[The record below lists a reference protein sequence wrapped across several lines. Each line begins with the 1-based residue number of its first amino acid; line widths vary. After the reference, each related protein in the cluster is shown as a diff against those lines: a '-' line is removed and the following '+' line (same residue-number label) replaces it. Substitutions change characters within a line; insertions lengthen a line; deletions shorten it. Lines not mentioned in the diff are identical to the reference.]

1 MARGR
6 YNNLA
11 VNPYENFQLDVQYFD
26 RKALERQQR
35 HDVARENYSKFAQQ
49 AANDDFLDPEA
60 RKVYLEQQQSEFDNV
75 LAKNAGNL
83 SAGYQD
89 ILGAIEKSKN
99 NPYHNLNKRQIEQ
112 SQIRQKL
119 VSQYG
124 DKAIDLSNINQPL
137 YQRDEEGNIT
147 WSNPA
152 DISANVVE
160 ANNYQAII
168 EKMLADTEAMQFSN
182 QTGLGGG
189 SGNAFYLMSKITKGE
204 VLSPQQLMQ
213 IASDP
218 SVQQAFLANASTAG
232 IDNRKVAGSDM
243 TYKEMFTNPQGLAQY
258 IYGNIQ
264 DKQRNNEQT
273 QNKFVRNV
281 GLEKAVDLAN
291 RKKAIAYEQNMKNMY
306 TKPLEER
313 VDVGETTI
321 TGKSINQFKENLNTN
336 KQSLGELRK
345 TQDSNLHD
353 FNQIMGTRDNGIL
366 QFSDNNLNFNRD
378 KAKNWLELNEVD
390 PTKID
395 DILDNAELAYRKN
408 EETRISIDQI
418 EGNIDQQENYLNG
431 IDNKLASEYYNELP
445 KYKKDYLKQQGINN
459 TNDLIEASKSYKE
472 PGIIDRLRAA
482 FRQAFGGKYDPKEDG
497 PVTSAFTR
505 MTGLTTLDH
514 TMLGFED
521 YKEDKYDKGFKSGI
535 MESGIVSND
544 PNSLAYQHNEFFK
557 NNADK
562 LGYKRYLSTFK
573 DIGGGNLRVNYVD
586 SEKGSLDDW
595 LEEYGDKIDPKA
607 SQFIYDSQND
617 GKGGYTTHILLKTKP
632 DSDGNTETFDV
643 FNAIPQ
649 NSNKVGSEI
658 ASRRANQ
665 GYTLYATSEDYDDR
679 FIEDVNVDYGSIH
692 YGNEISD
699 KVNVLTQNN
708 TPTGTS
714 FNIPVTLH
722 DGSETSIFMKKLD
735 NGYVGMVGN
744 NPKNKFFMDNP
755 TDEESTKQTRAN
767 MKRLFNRDIGQTML
781 LYGNPQFTK
790 SLNFYGNFK
799 SNKLPS
805 ISGNIK
811 K

>member
-26 RKALERQQR
+26 RKALEKQQR
-35 HDVARENYSKFAQQ
+35 HDVARENYSKFAQEV
-49 AANDDFLDPEA
+49 ANQSYLDPEA
-60 RKVYLEQQQSEFDNV
+60 RKVYLEQQQADFDAV

-112 SQIRQKL
+112 AQIQQKL

-124 DKAIDLSNINQPL
+124 DKAIDLSNINKPL

-152 DISANVVE
+152 DINANVVE
-160 ANNYQAII
+160 ANDYQAII
-168 EKMLADTEAMQFSN
+168 EKMLADTQTMQFSN

-204 VLSPQQLMQ
+204 ILSPQQLMQ

-218 SVQQAFLANASTAG
+218 SVQRAFLANASTAG
-232 IDNRKVAGSDM
+232 IDNRKVAGTDM
-243 TYKEMFTNPQGLAQY
+243 TYKDMFTNPQGLAQY

-264 DKQRNNEQT
+264 DKQRNNLMQ
-273 QNKFVRNV
+273 QNQFVKNV

-291 RKKAIAYEQNMKNMY
+291 KKKAIAYEQNMKNMY

-321 TGKSINQFKENLNTN
+321 TGKSINQFKENLDIN
-336 KQSLGELRK
+336 KKSLNDLRK
-345 TQDSNLHD
+345 TQSSNLQN
-353 FNQIMGTRDNGIL
+353 FNQLMGTRDNGIL

-390 PTKID
+390 PTKIN
-395 DILDNAELAYRKN
+395 DILDNAELVYRKN
-408 EETRISIDQI
+408 EETRKGIDQI
-418 EGNIDQQENYLNG
+418 EGNIDQQENYLKG
-431 IDNKLASEYYNELP
+431 VDYKIADN
-445 KYKKDYLKQQGINN
+445 YLKSLDEGDRKRLKERGINTTKDFITHIVDYGKN
-459 TNDLIEASKSYKE
+459 LSTIPNPFEKDAFFNYEFANKFVNFRE
-472 PGIIDRLRAA
+472 DRLN
-482 FRQAFGGKYDPKEDG
+482 
-497 PVTSAFTR
+497 
-505 MTGLTTLDH
+505 
-514 TMLGFED
+514 
-521 YKEDKYDKGFKSGI
+521 KGFKSGV

-557 NNADK
+557 NNAEK
-562 LGYKRYLSTFK
+562 LGFDRYLSTFK
-573 DIGGGNLRVNYVD
+573 DVGGNNLRVNYVD
-586 SEKGSLDDW
+586 SEKGSLNDW
-595 LEEYGDKIDPKA
+595 LEEYGDKIDPKTT
-607 SQFIYDSQND
+607 QFIYDSQND
-617 GKGGYTTHILLKTKP
+617 GKSGYTTHILLKTKP
-632 DSDGNTETFDV
+632 DKDGNTETFDV

-649 NSNKVGSEI
+649 NSNRVGSEI

-679 FIEDVNVDYGSIH
+679 FLEDVNVDYGSIY

-699 KVNVLTQNN
+699 KVNVLTQDN

-714 FNIPVTLH
+714 FNIPITLH
-722 DGSETSIFMKKLD
+722 DGSKTSIFMKKLD

-755 TDEESTKQTRAN
+755 TDEESAKQTRAN
-767 MKRLFNRDIGQTML
+767 MKRLFNRDVGQTML
-781 LYGNPQFTK
+781 LYGNPSFTN

-799 SNKLPS
+799 SNKSPS
-805 ISGNIK
+805 ISGNIAK
-811 K
+811 